1 MIDTKT
7 AINILEDIEQ
17 CLYSDNWKGKTLS
30 TVRQYKNGLLIATNS
45 KIKDLIQEFKKYDE
59 NSNKAKRIAKKI
71 DKEVSDIYNR
81 N

>member
-1 MIDTKT
+1 MEKKV
-7 AINILEDIEQ
+7 AINILNDIER
-17 CLYSDNWKGKTLS
+17 CLYDENWKDKTLS